1 MYFKKTDRDFVNER
15 LGNVEDMVSEMKILD
30 KRYIKTEDEEVI
42 KLYDEKYSYL
52 KIYIEDIKNTLNK

>member
-15 LGNVEDMVSEMKILD
+15 IRQVEDMISEMKILD
-30 KRYIKTEDEEVI
+30 KRYIKTEDEEII

>member
-1 MYFKKTDRDFVNER
+1 MYFKKNDRDFVNER
-15 LGNVEDMVSEMKILD
+15 LRQVEDMISEMKILD
-30 KRYIKTEDEEVI
+30 KRYIKTEDEEII